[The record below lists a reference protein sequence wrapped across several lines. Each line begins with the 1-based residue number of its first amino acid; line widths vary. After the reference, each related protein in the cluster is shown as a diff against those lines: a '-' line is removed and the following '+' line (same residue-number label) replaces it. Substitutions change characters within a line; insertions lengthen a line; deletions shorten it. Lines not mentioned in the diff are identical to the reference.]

1 MNKSIDHLASRQ
13 ALKMAQLRKRN
24 FETSFADSSKQETV
38 IKDLVSRFLVP
49 NVDRRRLQRKVELE
63 QKRYN
68 ETVKHSL
75 KSTIEGVSKT
85 EVHLKKIEENVA
97 AENKGKLVQRDVSKF
112 LFLS

>member
-68 ETVKHSL
+68 ETVKYSL

-85 EVHLKKIEENVA
+85 EDHLKKIEDNVA
-97 AENKGKLVQRDVSKF
+97 TDNKGKLIQRGAI
-112 LFLS
+112 